1 MKLNESKHGFVV
13 QRMTE
18 VSELNATMYEIGSL
32 TVHRYSASIQYT
44 QNACPA

>member
-18 VSELNATMYEIGSL
+18 VSELNATMYE
-32 TVHRYSASIQYT
+32 TYKNPFKTCMVKT
-44 QNACPA
+44 